1 MADELSKE
9 VRNEESVQGG
19 QVDSR
24 GGCSDGIAD
33 AGRTVIEK
41 VSKLCDDLRASQEK
55 RREEI
60 EARYPRVF
68 GSGTHSPDQSIGT
81 VYWEFGYG
89 WDTLIENLAA
99 AIDREI
105 EMDPSLAVDD
115 PENGKFAFKVQQMK
129 EKFGTLRFYYSGGN
143 DRIHGLVDMT
153 EQLSGSVCEV
163 CGSLGTLCKKN
174 NGSWIRTL
182 CEDCAQKMGYT
193 PMDFEEETSDT
204 P

>member
-1 MADELSKE
+1 MADELSEE
-9 VRNEESVQGG
+9 VRNQESVQGD

-24 GGCSDGIAD
+24 GGNGNPSTSAAIDKITKLAD
-33 AGRTVIEK
+33 A
-41 VSKLCDDLRASQEK
+41 LRASQEK

-68 GSGTHSPDQSIGT
+68 GGGTHSPDKSIGT

-105 EMDPSLAVDD
+105 ERDPSLLIEDH
-115 PENGKFAFKVQQMK
+115 ENGKFAFKVEQMK
-129 EKFGTLRFYYSGGN
+129 EKFGTLRFYYTGGN

-153 EQLSGSVCEV
+153 ENLSASVCEV
-163 CGSLGTLCKKN
+163 CGNLGTLCRKN
-174 NGSWIRTL
+174 TGSWLKTL
-182 CEDCAQKMGYT
+182 CEDCAEKMGYT
-193 PMDFEEETSDT
+193 PVSFDDDGEEAAG
-204 P
+204 

>member
-1 MADELSKE
+1 MADELSE
-9 VRNEESVQGG
+9 EMRNQESVQGE

-24 GGCSDGIAD
+24 GGVAD
-33 AGRTVIEK
+33 RVADPFLEK
-41 VSKLCDDLRASQEK
+41 VAKLCDDLRTSQEK

-68 GSGTHSPDQSIGT
+68 GSGTKSDDPNQSFGT
-81 VYWEFGYG
+81 VAWEFGYG

-105 EMDPSLAVDD
+105 EHDPSLLIEDH
-115 PENGKFAFKVQQMK
+115 ENGKFAFKVEQMK

-153 EQLSGSVCEV
+153 ENLSASVCEV
-163 CGSLGTLCKKN
+163 CGSLGTLCRKS
-174 NGSWIRTL
+174 NGSWMKTL
-182 CEDCAQKMGYT
+182 CEDCAEKIGYEPFPIT
-193 PMDFEEETSDT
+193 DDEPTEE
-204 P
+204 